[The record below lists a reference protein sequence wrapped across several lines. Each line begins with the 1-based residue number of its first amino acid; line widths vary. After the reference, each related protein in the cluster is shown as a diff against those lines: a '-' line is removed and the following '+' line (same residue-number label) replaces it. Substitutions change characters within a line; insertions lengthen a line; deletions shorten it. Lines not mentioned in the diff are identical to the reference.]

1 MLESQPNKCLPELR
15 ASKYIKSLVSA
26 LIYLHHRNV
35 IHRDIK
41 PENLLLGHGD
51 QLKIAD
57 FGWSVHEPCSSRTTL
72 CGTLD
77 YLSPEMVKGEPHHK
91 AVDLWSIGVLMFE
104 LIVGKAPFHSEGYDP
119 TYKKIMNVDYRV
131 PEHISKAAAHLI
143 SKLLIF
149 KPQDRMPLENV
160 ATHPW
165 LFISV

>member
-1 MLESQPNKCLPELR
+1 M
-15 ASKYIKSLVSA
+15 VSA
-26 LIYLHHRNV
+26 LIYLHQRNV

-41 PENLLLGHGD
+41 PENLLLGHDD

-91 AVDLWSIGVLMFE
+91 NVDLWSIGVLMFE
-104 LIVGKAPFHSEGYDP
+104 LVVGKAPFHSEGYDA
-119 TYKKIMNVDYRV
+119 TYRKIMKVEYRV
-131 PEHISKAAAHLI
+131 PAHISKAATHLI
-143 SKLLIF
+143 SKLLVF
-149 KPQDRMPLENV
+149 NPQERLPLEDV

-165 LFISV
+165 LSISE